1 MERYWV
7 YAVPSPQA
15 AADAVRFLDEF
26 PTDKVAGLG
35 VVSKPS
41 EDGPDRLYLFVHG
54 EQLLLSEA
62 DAIERILEHFG
73 RWTDLTVDDLLSP
86 PAPDF
91 VTSGLGDIIVRVL
104 TLQYPGQVS
113 LR

>member
-7 YAVPSPQA
+7 FTVPSPQA
-15 AADAVRFLDEF
+15 AADAVRLLDEF
-26 PTDKVAGLG
+26 PPDKVAGLG

-41 EDGPDRLYLFVHG
+41 VDGPDRLYLFVHG
-54 EQLLLSEA
+54 EQLLFSEA
-62 DAIERILEHFG
+62 DAIERILERFG
-73 RWTDLTVDDLLSP
+73 RRSDLTVDDLLSP